1 MKRIIKNIKIDDDYL
16 KVAVLF
22 YYDGLKELVSLQD
35 EKLLVFYEYGEDY
48 DLWFLIEPRYDSFEQ
63 FLSNKL
69 TLLKLMLNE
78 NSKISLIKNSF
89 DNINNF
95 YDKRQICKIDLKNY
109 YLPAENSLLCFDCL
123 EEISLLKILIRNDEY
138 INEN

>member
-95 YDKRQICKIDLKNY
+95 YDKRQICKIDLKSY
-109 YLPAENSLLCFDCL
+109 CLPAENSLLGFDCF
-123 EEISLLKILIRNDEY
+123 EEILLLKILLRNDEY
-138 INEN
+138 IHEN

>member
-78 NSKISLIKNSF
+78 NSNCTV
-89 DNINNF
+89 
-95 YDKRQICKIDLKNY
+95 R
-109 YLPAENSLLCFDCL
+109 
-123 EEISLLKILIRNDEY
+123 
-138 INEN
+138 